1 MAVKKESDMTDRNDR
16 GADRAET
23 ARQTDDSDL
32 IDGMEDAPAFG
43 GSIGGNL
50 QRDIGSRDEIHN
62 EVGDGDGVTR
72 VRDSDKPE
80 EANLPRFNQ
89 S

>member
-1 MAVKKESDMTDRNDR
+1 MSDRNDR

-23 ARQTDDSDL
+23 ARQNDDKDIVES
-32 IDGMEDAPAFG
+32 MEDAPA
-43 GSIGGNL
+43 SAQSAGGNL
-50 QRDIGSRDEIHN
+50 QRDIGSRDELRE

-80 EANLPRFNQ
+80 QADLPRFNPK
-89 S
+89 

>member
-1 MAVKKESDMTDRNDR
+1 MTDRNDR

-23 ARQTDDSDL
+23 ARLNDDKD
-32 IDGMEDAPAFG
+32 IIEAMEEGPAFG
-43 GSIGGNL
+43 SAAGGNL
-50 QRDIGSRDEIHN
+50 QRDIGTRDELKE

-80 EANLPRFNQ
+80 QANLPRFNP
-89 S
+89 

>member
-1 MAVKKESDMTDRNDR
+1 MTDRNDR

-23 ARQTDDSDL
+23 ARRTDDKD
-32 IDGMEDAPAFG
+32 IIETMEDAPAFG
-43 GSIGGNL
+43 GSRGGNL
-50 QRDIGSRDEIHN
+50 QRDIGARDEMKE
-62 EVGDGDGVTR
+62 EVDDGDGVTR

-80 EANLPRFNQ
+80 QANLPRFND

>member
-1 MAVKKESDMTDRNDR
+1 MSDRNDR

-23 ARQTDDSDL
+23 ARLNDDKD
-32 IDGMEDAPAFG
+32 IIENMEDGPAFAE
-43 GSIGGNL
+43 SSGGNL
-50 QRDIGSRDEIHN
+50 QRDIGTRDELKE
-62 EVGDGDGVTR
+62 EVGDADGVTR

-80 EANLPRFNQ
+80 QANLPRFNQ

>member
-1 MAVKKESDMTDRNDR
+1 MTDRNDR

-23 ARQTDDSDL
+23 ARRTDDSEI
-32 IDGMEDAPAFG
+32 IDAMEDAPSFG
-43 GSIGGNL
+43 GAAGGNL
-50 QRDIGSRDEIHN
+50 QRDIGTRDEVKT
-62 EVGDGDGVTR
+62 EVGENDGVTR

-80 EANLPRFNQ
+80 QANLPRFNG

>member
-1 MAVKKESDMTDRNDR
+1 MTDRNDR

-23 ARQTDDSDL
+23 ARLNDDKDL
-32 IDGMEDAPAFG
+32 IESMEDAPSFG
-43 GSIGGNL
+43 SAAGGNL
-50 QRDIGSRDEIHN
+50 QRDIGARDEVHG
-62 EVGDGDGVTR
+62 EVGDGSAVTR

-80 EANLPRFNQ
+80 HANLPRFND

>member
-1 MAVKKESDMTDRNDR
+1 MTDRNDR

-23 ARQTDDSDL
+23 ARRSDDSDIL
-32 IDGMEDAPAFG
+32 ESKEDAPAFG
-43 GSIGGNL
+43 GSSGGNL
-50 QRDIGSRDEIHN
+50 QRDIGARDEVKE

-80 EANLPRFNQ
+80 QADLPRFNP